1 MISSFPPQGS
11 MPGGLEEIALLMT
24 MQASEER
31 TEQDAH
37 SGPASGSSRTC
48 LPDSGE
54 SMSVR
59 SPSSCNSVSLGL
71 SPPASI
77 FIFEQALRDYKGK
90 HGWVRELSCKS
101 LPLCLAPRPSHS
113 GLLPWPCSFCSLQVF
128 PGSLISKITPKATI
142 CDSIASIPSLKV
154 RAANCISMGK

>member
-1 MISSFPPQGS
+1 MISSFPLQGS
-11 MPGGLEEIALLMT
+11 MPGGLVEIALLMT

-48 LPDSGE
+48 LPDAGE

-59 SPSSCNSVSLGL
+59 SPSSCDSVSLGL

-77 FIFEQALRDYKGK
+77 FVFEQALRDYKGK
-90 HGWVRELSCKS
+90 QGWVRELSCKS

-113 GLLPWPCSFCSLQVF
+113 GLLPWPCSFCSLRVS
-128 PGSLISKITPKATI
+128 PGSLISKITPKSPYVTLLQVY
-142 CDSIASIPSLKV
+142 PPLK
-154 RAANCISMGK
+154 